1 MIVPRSILD
10 DGTSP
15 PQNACIAFNSAI
27 GLGNLKPL
35 ADSRSQRHFLRP
47 NVRTT
52 PQLRLQWW
60 AVAGMPSGMP
70 VFLRPVFQPR
80 YSPTTPAWKRGVGMT
95 PHRSNTS
102 WLITSR
108 RLLSARPDPL
118 CPAWDSHAAARP
130 HPTLLSSQDK
140 TP

>member
-47 NVRTT
+47 NNATVAPSMVGSGGDALGHAGFLEAGFPT
-52 PQLRLQWW
+52 PLLAHHPRLETGRGYDPTQEQHIM
-60 AVAGMPSGMP
+60 ANHVPPPSLCPTRPAMPSMG
-70 VFLRPVFQPR
+70 QPR
-80 YSPTTPAWKRGVGMT
+80 RSPTVRQPSFIA
-95 PHRSNTS
+95 S
-102 WLITSR
+102 
-108 RLLSARPDPL
+108 
-118 CPAWDSHAAARP
+118 
-130 HPTLLSSQDK
+130 
-140 TP
+140 